1 MKRILVLLIMFMFVS
16 ISGCSYKSN
25 IDNNKVEKIA
35 TEDNQ
40 LITNLDTDGVENYF
54 TVMNETIDSYI
65 DLSNEF
71 QSNFE
76 HYSKDQLEDYNKRV
90 METINKFG
98 EAREKVGTYN
108 DKFTKIYGEI
118 LDSLWDLNHA
128 ANNIIDKTNGSKDK
142 AIELYNASA
151 DRMKSIIDNRDT
163 LKDEIIRK

>member
-1 MKRILVLLIMFMFVS
+1 MKRIVILLTIVMFVC
-16 ISGCSYKSN
+16 ISGCSSKSN
-25 IDNNKVEKIA
+25 IDNNRVQKIA

-76 HYSKDQLEDYNKRV
+76 HYSKDELEDYNKRV
-90 METINKFG
+90 IKTINKFG
-98 EAREKVGTYN
+98 EARKKVGTYN
-108 DKFTKIYGEI
+108 DKFTEVYGDI
-118 LDSLWDLNHA
+118 LESLWDLNDA
-128 ANNIIDKTNGSKDK
+128 ANNIIDKENGSKDK
-142 AIELYNASA
+142 AVELYNSSV
-151 DRMKSIIDNRDT
+151 DTMKNIIDNKDT